1 MRRNAQRVA
10 SYNFGMT
17 AVAPSRPDATGT
29 SAPLASHTPMMQQY
43 LRFKAEHPDKLVF
56 YRMGDFYELFF
67 GDAERASRMLDI
79 TLTARGQSAGA
90 PIPMAG
96 VPYHA
101 IDQHLA
107 KLVDAGESMVI
118 VEQFGDTAT
127 SKGPVESRISR
138 ILTPGTLTDANL
150 LDSRRDCLL
159 AALGVQ
165 GKRAGVAW
173 LNLAS
178 GRLTLAECPLAEVN
192 ATIEKIE
199 PAELLIADDAL
210 RPTLRSRRVAIRE
223 LPAWH
228 FDVTA
233 AGKAVARELGTL
245 DLAAFGTS
253 DVPLA
258 LGAAGALVAYARTTQ
273 QTSLANVREVVV
285 EQPGD
290 FIAIDPATR
299 RNLEITA
306 TLAGDAEPTL
316 LSLLD
321 VCMTAAGSRRLRAWL
336 TNPVA
341 DASRAADRHEAVE
354 ALLARPQIRSAIA
367 STLRP
372 TADVERLSSRIALL
386 TARPRDL
393 SGLRATLAVLPTL
406 RELIAEIDAPLLRDA
421 STALVVDGAWHQLL
435 EKAIAEEPAVNLRD
449 GGVIASGYD
458 AELDELRAIDRD
470 CGAFLL
476 DLERR
481 ERERSGIATLKVE
494 YNRVHG
500 FYIEVTHANIDRVP
514 PDYRRRQTLKN
525 AERYIT
531 PELKAF
537 EDKALSAQERALA
550 REKRLFEALL
560 AQLAP
565 AVAGLQKAAAALSTL
580 DVVAALAERAIALRL
595 TRPRFVRDVGIR
607 IRGGRHPVVER
618 QVEHFIANDVHLDRG
633 RRLLVVT
640 GPNMGGKSTYMRQT
654 AVIVLLAYCGV
665 FVPADEC
672 TIGPIDAI
680 HMRIG
685 AADDLAGGRST
696 FMVEMT
702 EAAYILNRATP
713 SSLVVIDEIGR
724 GTSTFDGLALAWA
737 IAHRLAEGNRSLTL
751 FATHYFELTALASEI
766 GGCANLHFDAIE
778 HKDGIVFLHAAADGP
793 ANKSYGLQVA
803 KLAGVPAE
811 TVRQARGYLMRLDQF
826 NVRREGQGD
835 LFAAPQVEGT
845 GSAMAAQANAIL
857 ERLGALDPDALSP
870 RDALAT
876 LYELKKLAEKNG

>member
-1 MRRNAQRVA
+1 
-10 SYNFGMT
+10 MT
-17 AVAPSRPDATGT
+17 AVAPPRPDATGT

-43 LRFKAEHPDKLVF
+43 LRFKGEHPDKLVF

-67 GDAERASRMLDI
+67 GDAERASRLLDI

-96 VPYHA
+96 VPFHA
-101 IDQHLA
+101 IDQHLV
-107 KLVDAGESMVI
+107 KLVDAGESVVI
-118 VEQFGDTAT
+118 VEQFGDPAT
-127 SKGPVESRISR
+127 SKGPVERRISR

-150 LDSRRDCLL
+150 LDARRDCLL
-159 AALGVQ
+159 AALCTQ
-165 GKRAGVAW
+165 GKRAGIAW
-173 LNLAS
+173 MNLAS
-178 GRLTLAECPLAEVN
+178 GSLTLAECAMTEAN
-192 ATIEKIE
+192 AVIEKIE
-199 PAELLIADDAL
+199 PAELLIADGSA
-210 RPTLRSRRVAIRE
+210 RPSLRSRRVAIRE

-228 FDVTA
+228 FDAAT
-233 AGKAVARELGTL
+233 AGKAIARELGTL

-258 LGAAGALVAYARTTQ
+258 LGASGAVIAYTRTTQ
-273 QTSLANVREVVV
+273 QTSLAHVRELVV
-285 EQPGD
+285 EQPGE
-290 FIAIDPATR
+290 FLSLDPSTR
-299 RNLEITA
+299 RSLEITA
-306 TLAGDAEPTL
+306 TLAGESEPTL

-321 VCMTAAGSRRLRAWL
+321 ACVTAAGSRRLRAWL

-341 DASRAADRHEAVE
+341 SATRASERHDAIE
-354 ALLARPQIRSAIA
+354 ALLARPQMLETLVSA
-367 STLRP
+367 LRP
-372 TADVERLSSRIALL
+372 TADIERLSSRIALL

-406 RELIAEIDAPLLRDA
+406 HELVRGTDTALLKDAAAALIVDDAWRELLD
-421 STALVVDGAWHQLL
+421 
-435 EKAIAEEPAVNLRD
+435 KAVAQEPSVSLRD

-500 FYIEVTHANIDRVP
+500 FYIEVTQANIDRVP
-514 PDYRRRQTLKN
+514 ADYRRRQTLKN

-565 AVAGLQKAAAALSTL
+565 AVAGLQKVAAALSTL
-580 DVVAALAERAIALRL
+580 DVIAALAERAVALKL
-595 TRPRFVRDVGIR
+595 TRPRFVRDTGIR

-618 QVEHFIANDVHLDRG
+618 QVEHFIANDVHLDG
-633 RRLLVVT
+633 ERRLLVVT

-654 AVIVLLAYCGV
+654 AVIALLAHCGAY
-665 FVPADEC
+665 VPANEC
-672 TIGPIDAI
+672 TIGPLDAI

-685 AADDLAGGRST
+685 ASDDLAGGRST

-766 GGCANLHFDAIE
+766 SGCANLHFDAIE
-778 HKDGIVFLHAAADGP
+778 HRDGIVFLHAAEDGP
-793 ANKSYGLQVA
+793 ANRSYGLQVA
-803 KLAGVPAE
+803 RLAGVPAE
-811 TVRQARGYLMRLDQF
+811 TVRQARGYLTRLDQF

-835 LFAAPQVEGT
+835 LFAAPRGDATDSVM
-845 GSAMAAQANAIL
+845 SAQANAII

-870 RDALAT
+870 RDALAA
-876 LYELKKLAEKNG
+876 LYDLKKLAEKPD

>member
-1 MRRNAQRVA
+1 
-10 SYNFGMT
+10 MT
-17 AVAPSRPDATGT
+17 AVAPSRSDATGT
-29 SAPLASHTPMMQQY
+29 SAPLSSHTPMMQQY

-67 GDAERASRMLDI
+67 GDAERASRLLDI

-101 IDQHLA
+101 IDQHLV
-107 KLVDAGESMVI
+107 KLVDAGESVVI
-118 VEQFGDTAT
+118 VEQYGDPAT
-127 SKGPVESRISR
+127 SKGPVERRISR

-150 LDSRRDCLL
+150 LDARRDCLL
-159 AALGVQ
+159 AALWTQ
-165 GKRAGVAW
+165 GKRAGIAW

-178 GRLTLAECPLAEVN
+178 GRMTLAECALNDAS
-192 ATIEKIE
+192 AAIEKIE
-199 PAELLIADDAL
+199 PAELLIAEASARPAL
-210 RPTLRSRRVAIRE
+210 RARRVAIRE
-223 LPAWH
+223 LAAWH
-228 FDVTA
+228 FDAAA
-233 AGKAVARELGTL
+233 AGKALARELGTL
-245 DLAAFGTS
+245 DLMAFGAT

-273 QTSLANVREVVV
+273 QTSLAHVRELGV
-285 EQPGD
+285 EQPGEY
-290 FIAIDPATR
+290 IALDPATR
-299 RNLEITA
+299 RNLEITE
-306 TLAGDAEPTL
+306 TLAGDSEPTL

-321 VCMTAAGSRRLRAWL
+321 TCATAAGSRRLRAWL
-336 TNPVA
+336 THPVT
-341 DASRAADRHEAVE
+341 DAARASDRHEAIEHMLVGSE
-354 ALLARPQIRSAIA
+354 CRKALASA
-367 STLRP
+367 LRP
-372 TADVERLSSRIALL
+372 TADVERLSSRIALM

-393 SGLRATLAVLPTL
+393 SGLRATLAVLPVI
-406 RELIAEIDAPLLRDA
+406 RELIGDMRTPLIRHA
-421 STALVVDGAWHQLL
+421 AAALVVEDAWHDLL
-435 EKAIAEEPAVNLRD
+435 VRSIASEPAVSLRD
-449 GGVIASGYD
+449 GGVIAEGYD

-514 PDYRRRQTLKN
+514 ADYRRRQTLKN

-560 AQLAP
+560 AELAP
-565 AVAGLQKAAAALSTL
+565 AVASLQKAAAALSTL
-580 DVVAALAERAIALRL
+580 DVVCALAERALALKL
-595 TRPRFVRDVGIR
+595 ARPRFVRDVGIR

-618 QVEHFIANDVHLDRG
+618 QVEHFIANDVTLDRE

-654 AVIVLLAYCGV
+654 AVIALLAYCGV
-665 FVPADEC
+665 YVPADEC

-766 GGCANLHFDAIE
+766 SGCANLHFDAIE

-811 TVRQARGYLMRLDQF
+811 TVRQARGYLTRLDQF

-835 LFAAPQVEGT
+835 LFASPRVDA
-845 GSAMAAQANAIL
+845 SDNAMPAQANAII

-870 RDALAT
+870 RDALAA
-876 LYELKKLAEKNG
+876 LYELKKLAEKSD